1 MGFAEPETL
10 LYTIQ
15 DAVIGGKAPRSDHSN
30 PAEMDQDGPNEAKDQ
45 SLHGPSDLAIY
56 QG

>member
-1 MGFAEPETL
+1 M
-10 LYTIQ
+10 
-15 DAVIGGKAPRSDHSN
+15 IGGKAPRSDHT
-30 PAEMDQDGPNEAKDQ
+30 EMDQDGPNEAKDQ